1 MSFAITEWN
10 LNPNRNWYVKLADA
24 GTDISVKLYPT
35 QADAAANT
43 NLVAEGTAAFGTG
56 SEVLLLMS
64 ATGSP
69 LISLFND
76 ALLYHMKVSGAD
88 ADLAKTFHVKPFVDL
103 PDINHNVYRSESLI
117 QKKALAE
124 INAHTHTKKIRSI
137 GIANHNPNLSTD
149 DVLNI
154 QSTMRS
160 LNVLATVSER
170 LISGT
175 ADALIDQVETIE
187 YIDLTHG

>member
-1 MSFAITEWN
+1 MPFAITEWN

-35 QADAAANT
+35 QVDAAAGI

-56 SEVLLLMS
+56 SETLLIMS
-64 ATGSP
+64 VTGDP

-88 ADLAKTFHVKPFVDL
+88 ADPAKTFHIAPFVDL

-124 INAHTHTKKIRSI
+124 INAHTHTAKIRSI
-137 GIANHNPNLSTD
+137 GIANHNPGLSTD

-154 QSTMRS
+154 QSTVRS
-160 LNVLATVSER
+160 LNVLATVSEI

-175 ADALIDQVETIE
+175 PDALIDHVETVE
-187 YIDLTHG
+187 YLDLIHG

>member
-1 MSFAITEWN
+1 MPFALTEWN

-24 GTDISVKLYPT
+24 GTNISVKLYPT

-43 NLVAEGTAAFGTG
+43 NLIADGTAAFGTG
-56 SEVLLLMS
+56 SEVLLIMS
-64 ATGSP
+64 ATGDP

-76 ALLYHMKVSGAD
+76 ALSYHMKVSGAD
-88 ADLAKTFHVKPFVDL
+88 ADPAKTFHIKPFVDL

-124 INAHTHTKKIRSI
+124 INAHTHTSKIRSI
-137 GIANHNPNLSTD
+137 GIANHNPNLRTD

-154 QSTMRS
+154 QSAIRS
-160 LNVLATVSER
+160 LNVLATVSEL
-170 LISGT
+170 LIAGT
-175 ADALIDQVETIE
+175 PDALIDQVETVE
-187 YIDLTHG
+187 YLDLAHG

>member
-24 GTDISVKLYPT
+24 GSDISVKLYPT
-35 QADAAANT
+35 QADAAAGT
-43 NLVAEGTAAFGTG
+43 NLVAEGTAEFGTG
-56 SEVLLLMS
+56 SEALLLMD
-64 ATGSP
+64 AAGDP
-69 LISLFND
+69 VISLFND
-76 ALLYHMKVSGAD
+76 ALIYHLKVSGAD
-88 ADLAKTFHVKPFVDL
+88 ADTAKTFHIAPFIDL
-103 PDINHNVYRSESLI
+103 PNINHNVYRSGTLI

-124 INAHTHTKKIRSI
+124 INAHTHTAKNRSM
-137 GIANHNPNLSTD
+137 GIANHNPNLITD

-160 LNVLATVSER
+160 LNVLVTVSEL

-175 ADALIDQVETIE
+175 TDALIDQIETVE
-187 YIDLTHG
+187 YLDLTHG

>member
-1 MSFAITEWN
+1 MPFAITEWN

-43 NLVAEGTAAFGTG
+43 NLVAEGTAVFGTG
-56 SEVLLLMS
+56 SETLLI
-64 ATGSP
+64 ATGSL

-76 ALLYHMKVSGAD
+76 ALLYHLKVSGAD
-88 ADLAKTFHVKPFVDL
+88 ADTAKTFHIKPFVDL

-124 INAHTHTKKIRSI
+124 INAHTHTAKIRSI
-137 GIANHNPNLSTD
+137 GIANHNPLLRTD
-149 DVLNI
+149 DVINI

-175 ADALIDQVETIE
+175 PDELIDQIETVE
-187 YIDLTHG
+187 YLDLTHG

>member
-1 MSFAITEWN
+1 MPFAITEWN

-24 GTDISVKLYPT
+24 GTDISIKLYPT
-35 QADAAANT
+35 QADAVANT
-43 NLVAEGTAAFGTG
+43 NLTAEGTAVFGTG
-56 SEVLLLMS
+56 SETLLI
-64 ATGSP
+64 ATGSL

-76 ALLYHMKVSGAD
+76 ALLYHLKVSGAD
-88 ADLAKTFHVKPFVDL
+88 ADTAKTFHIKPFVDL

-124 INAHTHTKKIRSI
+124 INAHTHTAKIRSI
-137 GIANHNPNLSTD
+137 GIANHNPLLRTD
-149 DVLNI
+149 DVINI

-175 ADALIDQVETIE
+175 PDELIDQIETVE
-187 YIDLTHG
+187 YLDLTHG

>member
-1 MSFAITEWN
+1 MPFAITEWN
-10 LNPNRNWYVKLADA
+10 LNPSRNWYVKLADA
-24 GTDISVKLYPT
+24 GTEISVKLYPT
-35 QADAAANT
+35 QADAAADT

-56 SEVLLLMS
+56 SESILLPS
-64 ATGSP
+64 ATSSL

-76 ALLYHMKVSGAD
+76 ALLYHLKVSGAD
-88 ADLAKTFHVKPFVDL
+88 GDTAKTFHIAPFVDL

-124 INAHTHTKKIRSI
+124 INTHTHTSKIRSI

-149 DVLNI
+149 AVLNI
-154 QSTMRS
+154 QSAMRS
-160 LNVLATVSER
+160 LNVLATVSEI
-170 LISGT
+170 LITGT
-175 ADALIDQVETIE
+175 PDALIDQVETIE

>member
-1 MSFAITEWN
+1 MPFAITEWN

-24 GTDISVKLYPT
+24 GTDISIKLYPT
-35 QADAAANT
+35 QADAVANT
-43 NLVAEGTAAFGTG
+43 NLTAEGTAVFGTG
-56 SEVLLLMS
+56 SETLLI
-64 ATGSP
+64 ATGSL

-76 ALLYHMKVSGAD
+76 ALLYHLKVSGAD
-88 ADLAKTFHVKPFVDL
+88 ADTAKTFHIKPFVDI
-103 PDINHNVYRSESLI
+103 PDINHNVYRSEALI

-124 INAHTHTKKIRSI
+124 INAHTHTAKIRSI
-137 GIANHNPNLSTD
+137 GIANHNPLLRTD
-149 DVLNI
+149 DVINI

-175 ADALIDQVETIE
+175 PDELIDQIETVE
-187 YIDLTHG
+187 YLDLTHG

>member
-24 GTDISVKLYPT
+24 GSDISVKLYPT
-35 QADAAANT
+35 QADAAAGT
-43 NLVAEGTAAFGTG
+43 NIVAEGTADFGTG
-56 SEVLLLMS
+56 SEAVLHMN
-64 ATGSP
+64 AAGDP
-69 LISLFND
+69 VISLFND
-76 ALLYHMKVSGAD
+76 ALTYHLKVSGAD
-88 ADLAKTFHVKPFVDL
+88 ADTTKTFHIAPFIDL
-103 PDINHNVYRSESLI
+103 PDINHNVYRSETLV

-124 INAHTHTKKIRSI
+124 INAHTHTAKKRSI

-160 LNVLATVSER
+160 LNVLATVSEL

-175 ADALIDQVETIE
+175 TDALIDQIETVE
-187 YIDLTHG
+187 YLDLTHG

>member
-1 MSFAITEWN
+1 MPFAITEWN

-43 NLVAEGTAAFGTG
+43 NLVAEGTAVFGTG
-56 SEVLLLMS
+56 SETLLI
-64 ATGSP
+64 ATGSL

-76 ALLYHMKVSGAD
+76 ALLYHLKVSGAD
-88 ADLAKTFHVKPFVDL
+88 ADTAKTFHIKPFVDI
-103 PDINHNVYRSESLI
+103 PDINHNVYRSEALI

-124 INAHTHTKKIRSI
+124 INAHTHTAKIRSI
-137 GIANHNPNLSTD
+137 GIANHNPLLRTD
-149 DVLNI
+149 DVINI

-175 ADALIDQVETIE
+175 PDELIDQIETVE
-187 YIDLTHG
+187 YLDLTHG

>member
-1 MSFAITEWN
+1 MPFAITEWN

-24 GTDISVKLYPT
+24 GTNISIKLYPT

-43 NLVAEGTAAFGTG
+43 NLVAEGTAVFGTG
-56 SEVLLLMS
+56 SETLLLMT

-76 ALLYHMKVSGAD
+76 ALMYHLKVSGAD
-88 ADLAKTFHVKPFVDL
+88 ADVAKTFHIKPFVDL

-124 INAHTHTKKIRSI
+124 INTHTHTAKIRNI

-160 LNVLATVSER
+160 LNVMATVSEL

-175 ADALIDQVETIE
+175 PDSLIDQVETVE
-187 YIDLTHG
+187 YLDLTHG

>member
-1 MSFAITEWN
+1 MPFAITEWN

-35 QADAAANT
+35 QADAVANT
-43 NLVAEGTAAFGTG
+43 NLTAEGTAVFGTG
-56 SEVLLLMS
+56 SETLLI
-64 ATGSP
+64 ATGSL

-76 ALLYHMKVSGAD
+76 ALLYHLKVSGAD
-88 ADLAKTFHVKPFVDL
+88 ADPAKTFHIKPFVDI
-103 PDINHNVYRSESLI
+103 PDINHNVYRSEALI

-124 INAHTHTKKIRSI
+124 INAHTHTAKIRSI
-137 GIANHNPNLSTD
+137 GIANHNPLLRTD
-149 DVLNI
+149 DVINI

-175 ADALIDQVETIE
+175 PDELIDQIETVE
-187 YIDLTHG
+187 YLDLTHG